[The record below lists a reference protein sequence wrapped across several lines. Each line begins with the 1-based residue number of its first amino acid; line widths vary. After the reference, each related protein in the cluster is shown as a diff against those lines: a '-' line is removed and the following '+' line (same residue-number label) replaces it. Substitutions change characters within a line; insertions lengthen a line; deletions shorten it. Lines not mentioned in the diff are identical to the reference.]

1 MGRGCNLR
9 HNAPTLKVAVTMSGQ
24 AVRGHLEGRLAG
36 LVAFDARQDA
46 RLIVV
51 ILRMKELIAHDY
63 FE

>member
-1 MGRGCNLR
+1 
-9 HNAPTLKVAVTMSGQ
+9 MSGQ